1 MKFNFN
7 WKTILATVL
16 MIVGVAVALTA
27 EVGIVTIGAIVSI
40 VIGASIG
47 ISEAMKKTSLT
58 GWKKYVFLISIIS
71 SSVLFAMSSYTE
83 QTVLSIV
90 SAIVLLLSVIF
101 GVAVD
106 KTKKVKEK
114 KD

>member
-16 MIVGVAVALTA
+16 MVVGVAVALTA
-27 EVGIVTIGAIVSI
+27 DVGIVTIGAIV
-40 VIGASIG
+40 
-47 ISEAMKKTSLT
+47 
-58 GWKKYVFLISIIS
+58 
-71 SSVLFAMSSYTE
+71 
-83 QTVLSIV
+83 SIV

-106 KTKKVKEK
+106 KIK

>member
-16 MIVGVAVALTA
+16 MVVGVAVAFTA
-27 EVGIVTIGAIVSI
+27 DVGIVTIGAIVSI

-58 GWKKYVFLISIIS
+58 GWKKYVFLISIIA

-106 KTKKVKEK
+106 KIK